1 VPALTPRSALLI
13 LWAALAACVSGHAAE
28 RRAEKL
34 TVRFYGSRTCGECLE
49 IKESL
54 LKPLAQKHPDS
65 IELRLYDIEDTAAF
79 GALVKREKAYGVT
92 APSPQEL
99 FLPDTVLLGYEQIM
113 AHGRAVIVERLN
125 DPSRWAER
133 PLEGDTTG
141 HAATLKE
148 RFQQFTFWGIVAAG
162 LVDGINPCA
171 IATMIFLISFLATQ
185 KRSRR
190 EVLMVGLAFTAAV
203 YATYFLLG
211 VGAFGLLTTLGIYV
225 WLSRAIKW
233 TAVVVAAVF
242 ALYSFRDAF
251 VYARTGKAQD
261 IKLQLP
267 KALKLQIHKVISG
280 NLGSGSLV
288 IGSVVT
294 GFLVTLLEA
303 VCTGQ
308 VYLPTI
314 VLMTNQEGLRLQG
327 WLYLAFYNLLFVL
340 PLLGIMVL
348 AYYGLTWSDLSK
360 ATQKYMVTLK
370 VLLGVVLAGLA
381 VFLGVAG

>member
-1 VPALTPRSALLI
+1 VHRTVSRFTCVAI
-13 LWAALAACVSGHAAE
+13 AAAFFAGTAAAGRGPDRLVIH
-28 RRAEKL
+28 
-34 TVRFYGSRTCGECLE
+34 FYGSRTCGECLE

-54 LKPLAQKHPDS
+54 LKPLAREHTGKLD
-65 IELRLYDIEDTAAF
+65 LRLYDTEDTAAF
-79 GALVKREKAYGVT
+79 GHQVMREQAYGVA

-99 FLPDTVLLGYEQIM
+99 FLPDTVLLGYETIM
-113 AHGRAVIVERLN
+113 ARGRAMIMARLS
-125 DPSRWAER
+125 DPSRWVER
-133 PLEGDTTG
+133 PLAGDTTG
-141 HAATLKE
+141 RAATLKE

-190 EVLMVGLAFTAAV
+190 QVLAIGLAFTAAV

-211 VGAFGLLTTLGIYV
+211 VGAFKLLTGLGIYA
-225 WLSRAIKW
+225 WLSRVIKW
-233 TAVVVAAVF
+233 SAVVVAAIF
-242 ALYSFRDAF
+242 SLYSFRDAYM
-251 VYARTGKAQD
+251 YARTGKAQD

-267 KALKLQIHKVISG
+267 RALKVQIHKVISG
-280 NLGSGSLV
+280 NLGGGSLA
-288 IGSVVT
+288 IGSIVT

-314 VLMTNQEGLRLQG
+314 VLMTQQEGLRLQG
-327 WLYLAFYNLLFVL
+327 WLYLAFYNFLFVL

-348 AYYGLTWSDLSK
+348 AYYGLTWTDLSR
-360 ATQKYMVTLK
+360 ATQKHMVTLK
-370 VLLGVVLAGLA
+370 SLLGIVLALLAMFLA
-381 VFLGVAG
+381 VAG